1 MWAAVDRAKRWT
13 APGPDGIPYEVYK
26 NIHNLA
32 LTILLDTFN
41 LVWPSCQLS
50 ESWLWAA
57 IVPIPKPEKAPQEL
71 RNLRPIALTSTLC
84 TLLERILATRLRW
97 WIDTLHWYRPAQ
109 IGFRPHPGTEHGLEY
124 LSFMVFVG
132 GHSRHVRPV
141 QGVCKNICMDICKAC
156 DNVSH
161 AAILQVLCCPDI
173 FFNTVQSFCM
183 RINGGSLARL
193 LESTAY
199 HKAVSVSAA
208 FNIVLQA
215 WPFSTIQGLYFLM
228 YADDITVCTVGPDLS
243 RQAECLQQASS
254 DCQKWWSMRA
264 SPY

>member
-1 MWAAVDRAKRWT
+1 M
-13 APGPDGIPYEVYK
+13 G
-26 NIHNLA
+26 
-32 LTILLDTFN
+32 TFN

-57 IVPIPKPEKAPQEL
+57 IVPIPKPEKTPQEL

-173 FFNTVQSFCM
+173 FFNTVQSFCNASM
-183 RINGGSLARL
+183 AEAWLVCSSPPRTTRL
-193 LESTAY
+193 CLSPLLLTLY
-199 HKAVSVSAA
+199 CKLGPFPLSKACIS
-208 FNIVLQA
+208 
-215 WPFSTIQGLYFLM
+215 
-228 YADDITVCTVGPDLS
+228 
-243 RQAECLQQASS
+243 
-254 DCQKWWSMRA
+254 
-264 SPY
+264 